1 MSLNILITGATG
13 YIGGSV
19 LSGLLSSE
27 KPRFEKSR
35 IFVAVRSER
44 HVKTL
49 TELGVKVALIDLT
62 DEASVREGVLNND
75 SKTFTPRIWIRDLSS
90 FNAVDFIIHTASAL
104 EPAQAKNLITALG
117 KRHNA
122 TKKDVFFIHTS
133 GTSAWSSAFGS
144 TYGLVKDTD
153 PLFEKEK
160 AIADSFPVRQTDVTV
175 IEEAEKAGVTSYI
188 IPPPIIYGRGDG
200 PWNKM
205 SAMIPATIN
214 AAISRK
220 VVEKFPTNARTMGT
234 HITDLTAYYL
244 RLIEKIL
251 EGADL
256 PSGKQGYYF
265 PIAHRF
271 SWWDVLDKIAKALQ
285 ARNLVKDSELR
296 EWPSYDAAAE
306 GLSLPAEVIPRL
318 YVADNEVIG
327 ENKSLIGWEPEW
339 DEHRFLTQMDDE
351 IKNFLDL
358 GIEKVGLLA
367 AVSQELS
374 KK

>member
-1 MSLNILITGATG
+1 MALNILITGATG

-19 LSGLLSSE
+19 LSGLLSSD
-27 KPRFEKSR
+27 KPLFEKNH
-35 IFVAVRSER
+35 IFVAIRSEK

-49 TELGVKVALIDLT
+49 SELGVKVALIDLT
-62 DEASVREGVLNND
+62 NEKSVSEGVLKNE
-75 SKTFTPRIWIRDLSS
+75 T
-90 FNAVDFIIHTASAL
+90 SAL
-104 EPAQAKNLITALG
+104 EPVQARNLIAALG
-117 KRHNA
+117 QRRNA

-144 TYGLVKDTD
+144 PYGLVKDTD

-160 AIADSFPVRQTDVTV
+160 AVTGSEPFPTDIAV

-200 PWNKM
+200 EWNKL
-205 SAMIPATIN
+205 SAMIPAAIN

-234 HITDLTAYYL
+234 HISDLTAYYL

-271 SWWDVLDKIAKALQ
+271 SWWDVLDRIAKALE
-285 ARNLVKDSELR
+285 ARGLVKDGELR
-296 EWPSYDAAAE
+296 EWPNYDVAAE
-306 GLSLPAEVIPRL
+306 ALAIPAAVLPKL
-318 YVADNEVIG
+318 YVTEYISTPQYSLSCVELLTYGCSNEVIG
-327 ENKSLIGWEPEW
+327 EKKNLLGWVPQW
-339 DEHRFLTQMDDE
+339 DEDRFLTQIDDE
-351 IKNFLDL
+351 IKDVLEL
-358 GIEKVGLLA
+358 GLEKIGLLA
-367 AVSQELS
+367 AVSQSLG

>member
-19 LSGLLSSE
+19 LSGLLSSD
-27 KPRFEKSR
+27 KPRFEKSQ

-49 TELGVKVALIDLT
+49 SELGVKVALIDLT
-62 DEASVREGVLNND
+62 DEVSVSEGVLNNE
-75 SKTFTPRIWIRDLSS
+75 I
-90 FNAVDFIIHTASAL
+90 DFIIHTASAL
-104 EPAQAKNLITALG
+104 EPGQAKNLIAALG

-160 AIADSFPVRQTDVTV
+160 AIADSFPVRQTDVAV
-175 IEEAEKAGVTSYI
+175 IEEAEKAGVTSFI

-200 PWNKM
+200 PWNQM
-205 SAMIPATIN
+205 SAMIPAAIN

-220 VVEKFPTNARTMGT
+220 VVEKFPTDARTMGT
-234 HITDLTAYYL
+234 HISDLTAYYL

-271 SWWDVLDKIAKALQ
+271 SWWDVLDRIAKVLE
-285 ARNLVKDSELR
+285 ARGLVKDGELR
-296 EWPSYDAAAE
+296 EWPSYDVAAE
-306 GLSLPAEVIPRL
+306 GLALPAAVIPRL
-318 YVADNEVIG
+318 YVTEYAFTPQHCLSDVGCLTYSCSNEVIG
-327 ENKSLIGWEPEW
+327 ENKNLLGWVPQW
-339 DEHRFLTQMDDE
+339 DERFLTQMDDE
-351 IKNFLDL
+351 IKNFLEV

-367 AVSQELS
+367 TVSQELG
-374 KK
+374 K